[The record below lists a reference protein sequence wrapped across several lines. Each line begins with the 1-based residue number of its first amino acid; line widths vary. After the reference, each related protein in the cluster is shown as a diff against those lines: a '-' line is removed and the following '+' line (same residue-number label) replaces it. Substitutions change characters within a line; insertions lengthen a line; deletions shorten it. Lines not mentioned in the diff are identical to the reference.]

1 MEENGLN
8 LVCYHFNVN
17 TTIHKKYLNFRKRV
31 WKADSML
38 CVKHWRT
45 LYTATSLSIQINIF
59 LLMSLE
65 SVKVF
70 QRNVQADNPLWVVLP
85 LSSKKTER
93 ESRGKV

>member
-1 MEENGLN
+1 
-8 LVCYHFNVN
+8 
-17 TTIHKKYLNFRKRV
+17 
-31 WKADSML
+31 ML

-45 LYTATSLSIQINIF
+45 LYTATSLNIQINIF

-65 SVKVF
+65 SVEVF

-85 LSSKKTER
+85 LSYKKTER